1 MQQGGVQTLQF
12 VVILLLLFVVV
23 FGAIARKLATP
34 YPLVLVIAGL
44 ALTFIPGIPRI
55 TLDPD
60 LIFFVVLP
68 PLLYAGA
75 WTTSWRDFSYN
86 LVSILMLTIGL
97 VAFTVLGVAFTA
109 RWLFAGFDWRL
120 GIVLGAVVA
129 PTDAI
134 AATSIA
140 RRLGLPRRIVDVLEG
155 ESLLND
161 ATGLLALE
169 FGIAMVVYGQTPGF
183 GDAALRLLWLTA
195 GGIGIGLLIGRLVGW
210 LELHIDDAPIE
221 ITISILVPYA
231 TYLAAQA
238 VRASGVLAVVAS
250 GLYLSRQSTRFFS
263 PPVRIQA
270 YAVWNALTFILNG
283 AVFALVGLALP
294 YVLAG
299 IRGQYGL
306 PSLLLYGALFSA
318 VVVLLRLFWVFP
330 GARMAYFVRRRL
342 LGQKEQTPG
351 ARAIFVTGWTGMR
364 GVIALAASMSLPQT
378 LSDGS
383 PFPQRNLIIF
393 LTFCVIVVTLVGQG
407 LSLPAVIRTLGLA
420 GDQGARC
427 ELLEAQRIV
436 LEAALRRTEEARA
449 KDDRRWAGLYDDLAQ
464 HYRARLEALSESQEG
479 KAPDTYRKDSE
490 LERELLQV
498 ERETAI
504 RLRNEGRISDDVLR
518 QIEQDLD
525 LREARLMGGL
535 ERDAV
540 GSGP

>member
-1 MQQGGVQTLQF
+1 MQQGGVQTLQL

-23 FGAIARKLATP
+23 FGALARKLATP

-68 PLLYAGA
+68 PLLFAGA

-86 LVSILMLTIGL
+86 LVSILSLTIGL

-169 FGIAMVVYGQTPGF
+169 FGIAMVVYGQTPGI
-183 GDAALRLLWLTA
+183 GAAALRLCWLSA

-231 TYLAAQA
+231 AYLAAQA

-270 YAVWNALTFILNG
+270 YAVWNALSFILNG

-318 VVVLLRLFWVFP
+318 GVVLLRLLWVFP
-330 GARMAYFVRRRL
+330 GARMAYFIRRRL

-351 ARAIFVTGWTGMR
+351 ARSLIVVGWTGMR

-407 LSLPAVIRTLGLA
+407 LSLPAVIRALGLA
-420 GDQGARC
+420 GDQGARF
-427 ELLEAQRIV
+427 ELLEARRIV
-436 LEAALRRTEEARA
+436 LEAALRRIEEARG

-464 HYRARLEALSESQEG
+464 HYRARLEALSGSREG
-479 KAPDTYRKDSE
+479 KAPDAYRKDSE

-540 GSGP
+540 GSSP